1 MELVLLFGLFFGLLV
16 IGIPVAF
23 CLGFSAVATLLFMD
37 ISPVIAFQRM
47 ISGINVFA
55 LLALPFFIFAG
66 ELMTRGGIADRLL
79 KLAGAAVGHI
89 RGGLGIVN
97 VSSSMAFGGISGSAV
112 ADVSALGSTLI
123 PMMEK
128 RGFHR
133 DFSVNVTTSSAI
145 LGLLIPPSHN
155 MIIYAIAAGGSVS
168 IASLFV
174 AGIVP
179 GIITGLC
186 LIAVVY
192 FISVKRAYPRE
203 DFPGW
208 SFLLRAF
215 VQSLPGLMTAVIIL
229 GGVMSGIFT
238 ATESAAIAVFWA
250 LLVSTLVYRSLGWEA
265 FKAATAAALQTTS
278 MVMIVIGC
286 AAAFGWVLA
295 VNEVPVR
302 LAEFIAPLADNPIL
316 LLLLI
321 NVMLLL
327 LGAIMDMAPLI
338 MIMTPILLPVVEK
351 IGVDPVQFGILLI
364 LNLGIG
370 LITPPVGAV
379 LFVGSAIGKIKLEQA
394 VKSMWPFYGALVLA
408 LLFITFVPQVSLWLP
423 NLIAE

>member
-1 MELVLLFGLFFGLLV
+1 MELIILFGLFFGLLV
-16 IGIPVAF
+16 IGVPVAF

-55 LLALPFFIFAG
+55 LLALPFFIYAG

-79 KLAGAAVGHI
+79 GLASASVGHI

-133 DFSVNVTTSSAI
+133 DFSVNVTTSSAV

-174 AGIVP
+174 AGLIP

-186 LIAVVY
+186 LIGVVY
-192 FISVKRAYPRE
+192 VISAKRGYPRE

-208 SFLLRAF
+208 RLLLAAF
-215 VQSLPGLMTAVIIL
+215 IGSLPGLMTAVIIL
-229 GGVMSGIFT
+229 GGVMTGVFT

-250 LLVSTLVYRSLGWEA
+250 ILVSTLVYRSMDFGA
-265 FKAATAAALQTTS
+265 FVAATRAALQTTA

-295 VNEVPVR
+295 VNEVPAQ
-302 LAEFIAPLADNPIL
+302 LAQLAAPLVDNPIL

-338 MIMTPILLPVVEK
+338 MIMTPILLPIVEK
-351 IGVDPVQFGILLI
+351 IGMDPIQFGMLLI

-370 LITPPVGAV
+370 LLTPPVGSV
-379 LFVGSAIGKIKLEQA
+379 LFVGSAIGKVSIEA
-394 VKSMWPFYGALVLA
+394 VVRTMWPFYCALLLA
-408 LLFITFVPQVSLWLP
+408 LLFISFVPQVSLFLP
-423 NLIAE
+423 GLIAD